1 MNFPRLLRELSSLHY
16 NVCRQRNFRMTTAR
30 QVQVH
35 VSGRSLKIN
44 IFRRLIANPWCS
56 LKLFKI
62 ILCQCNLKRKKLY
75 CLYPMYRTISTIMG
89 HAFYLHPGAWFFS
102 ETDWYWYYMIVVSL
116 IVSIIWRAIKKIRV
130 RKLMCIV
137 YIF

>member
-1 MNFPRLLRELSSLHY
+1 
-16 NVCRQRNFRMTTAR
+16 MTTAR

-62 ILCQCNLKRKKLY
+62 ILCQCNLKRKKMYL
-75 CLYPMYRTISTIMG
+75 LYPMYRTIYRPSWVMLSIFIQG
-89 HAFYLHPGAWFFS
+89 HGSLVRLTG
-102 ETDWYWYYMIVVSL
+102 TGIV
-116 IVSIIWRAIKKIRV
+116 
-130 RKLMCIV
+130 
-137 YIF
+137 

>member
-1 MNFPRLLRELSSLHY
+1 
-16 NVCRQRNFRMTTAR
+16 MTTAR

-56 LKLFKI
+56 LKLSKI
-62 ILCQCNLKRKKLY
+62 ILCQCNLKHKKLY

-89 HAFYLHPGAWFFS
+89 HAFHLHPGAWFFS
-102 ETDWYWYYMIVVSL
+102 ETDWYWLLYDSCEFDSVYNMEGD
-116 IVSIIWRAIKKIRV
+116 KKNTST
-130 RKLMCIV
+130 
-137 YIF
+137 

>member
-1 MNFPRLLRELSSLHY
+1 
-16 NVCRQRNFRMTTAR
+16 
-30 QVQVH
+30 
-35 VSGRSLKIN
+35 
-44 IFRRLIANPWCS
+44 
-56 LKLFKI
+56 
-62 ILCQCNLKRKKLY
+62 
-75 CLYPMYRTISTIMG
+75 MYRTISTIMG
-89 HAFYLHPGAWFFS
+89 HAFHLHPGAWLFS